1 MNFPYICKMLLNRRI
16 VSLLAFVTV
25 ILLLTSCKSKFEK
38 LRASNNIAMKYQ
50 EAIKFYEKKKYTK
63 AYTLFDDLMV
73 KYRGQAEA
81 EDLYY
86 YMAYTNYR
94 LRDYTSARYH
104 FKNFATTYPNSERA
118 EECRFMSAYCF
129 YVDSP
134 RAALDQENSRKAIDE
149 LQLFI
154 NLYPDGEKAIEAAD
168 LIQKLRDKLELK
180 AFSNAKLYFDMG
192 QPDDYRAAVIALESM
207 LREFPDT
214 KYAEEAEFLI
224 LKSQYLF
231 AENSM
236 PHRQEARYNEAIDYY
251 QIFVENYPN
260 SKHTKE
266 ANDLRHNAEKQIAYV
281 VRRIQESSRLREQQ
295 QLELGIL
302 KEEGEAK
309 AAAAEA
315 NNK

>member
-1 MNFPYICKMLLNRRI
+1 MLLNRRI
-16 VSLLAFVTV
+16 VSVLACITVLIFVS
-25 ILLLTSCKSKFEK
+25 SCKSKFEK

-50 EAIKFYEKKKYTK
+50 EAVKYYEKKKYTK
-63 AYTLFDDLMV
+63 ALTLFDDLMV

-86 YMAYTNYR
+86 YTAYTNYR
-94 LRDYTSARYH
+94 LRDYTSARYR
-104 FKNFATTYPNSERA
+104 FKEFATTYPNSPRA

-154 NLYPDGEKAIEAAD
+154 NLYPDGEKATEAGE
-168 LIQKLRDKLELK
+168 LIQALRDKLETK

-192 QPDDYRAAVIALESM
+192 QPDDYRASVIALESM
-207 LREFPDT
+207 LREYPDT

-224 LKSQYLF
+224 FKSQYLF
-231 AENSM
+231 AQNSM

-251 QIFVENYPN
+251 QSFVENYPE
-260 SKHTKE
+260 SKFKKE
-266 ANDLRHNAEKQIAYV
+266 ANDLRNNADRQIAIV
-281 VRRIQESSRLREQQ
+281 LKRMNEEKKWQEMRDA
-295 QLELGIL
+295 ELGITA
-302 KEEGEAK
+302 EETAANEASI
-309 AAAAEA
+309 
-315 NNK
+315 NN